1 MIGGVTRHM
10 LPHLFGVPHLHV
22 NRPKSLK
29 IYRNKRKRL
38 HKKRVQLPQDCFG
51 TPIWPP
57 FHYSGTPIW
66 PLVTSCELKKKDE
79 TDRLVVDF
87 GRLNS
92 VTLKDSYPL
101 PRIDDALDAVN
112 GTKYFS
118 YMDLMNGF
126 WQVEMEP

>member
-1 MIGGVTRHM
+1 MAA
-10 LPHLFGVPHLHV
+10 
-22 NRPKSLK
+22 
-29 IYRNKRKRL
+29 
-38 HKKRVQLPQDCFG
+38 
-51 TPIWPP
+51 
-57 FHYSGTPIW
+57 
-66 PLVTSCELKKKDE
+66 ELKKKDE

>member
-1 MIGGVTRHM
+1 M
-10 LPHLFGVPHLHV
+10 L
-22 NRPKSLK
+22 NRGIIQPSTSPWASPIILV
-29 IYRNKRKRL
+29 
-38 HKKRVQLPQDCFG
+38 KKQ
-51 TPIWPP
+51 
-57 FHYSGTPIW
+57 
-66 PLVTSCELKKKDE
+66 DE

-87 GRLNS
+87 GRLNT

-126 WQVEMEP
+126 WHVEMEP

>member
-1 MIGGVTRHM
+1 M
-10 LPHLFGVPHLHV
+10 L
-22 NRPKSLK
+22 NRGIIRPSTS
-29 IYRNKRKRL
+29 
-38 HKKRVQLPQDCFG
+38 PWAS
-51 TPIWPP
+51 PI
-57 FHYSGTPIW
+57 I
-66 PLVTSCELKKKDE
+66 LVKKKDE

-101 PRIDDALDAVN
+101 PRIEDALDAVN

>member
-1 MIGGVTRHM
+1 M
-10 LPHLFGVPHLHV
+10 L
-22 NRPKSLK
+22 NRGIIRPSTSPWASPIILV
-29 IYRNKRKRL
+29 
-38 HKKRVQLPQDCFG
+38 KKQ
-51 TPIWPP
+51 
-57 FHYSGTPIW
+57 
-66 PLVTSCELKKKDE
+66 DE

-101 PRIDDALDAVN
+101 LRIDDALDAVN

>member
-1 MIGGVTRHM
+1 M
-10 LPHLFGVPHLHV
+10 L
-22 NRPKSLK
+22 NRGIIRPSTSPWASPV
-29 IYRNKRKRL
+29 I
-38 HKKRVQLPQDCFG
+38 
-51 TPIWPP
+51 
-57 FHYSGTPIW
+57 
-66 PLVTSCELKKKDE
+66 LVKKKDE

-101 PRIDDALDAVN
+101 PRIEAALDAVN

>member
-1 MIGGVTRHM
+1 M
-10 LPHLFGVPHLHV
+10 L
-22 NRPKSLK
+22 NRGIIRPSTSPWASPV
-29 IYRNKRKRL
+29 I
-38 HKKRVQLPQDCFG
+38 
-51 TPIWPP
+51 
-57 FHYSGTPIW
+57 
-66 PLVTSCELKKKDE
+66 LVKKKDE

-101 PRIDDALDAVN
+101 PRIEDALDAVN

>member
-1 MIGGVTRHM
+1 M
-10 LPHLFGVPHLHV
+10 L
-22 NRPKSLK
+22 NRGIIRPSTS
-29 IYRNKRKRL
+29 
-38 HKKRVQLPQDCFG
+38 PWAS
-51 TPIWPP
+51 PI
-57 FHYSGTPIW
+57 I
-66 PLVTSCELKKKDE
+66 LVKKKDE
-79 TDRLVVDF
+79 TRRLVVDF

>member
-1 MIGGVTRHM
+1 M
-10 LPHLFGVPHLHV
+10 L
-22 NRPKSLK
+22 NRGIITPSTSPWASPIILV
-29 IYRNKRKRL
+29 
-38 HKKRVQLPQDCFG
+38 KKQ
-51 TPIWPP
+51 
-57 FHYSGTPIW
+57 
-66 PLVTSCELKKKDE
+66 DE

-87 GRLNS
+87 GRLNT

>member
-1 MIGGVTRHM
+1 M
-10 LPHLFGVPHLHV
+10 L
-22 NRPKSLK
+22 NRGIIRPSTS
-29 IYRNKRKRL
+29 
-38 HKKRVQLPQDCFG
+38 PWAS
-51 TPIWPP
+51 PI
-57 FHYSGTPIW
+57 I
-66 PLVTSCELKKKDE
+66 LVKKKDE

-87 GRLNS
+87 GRLKS

-101 PRIDDALDAVN
+101 PRIEDALDAVN

>member
-1 MIGGVTRHM
+1 M
-10 LPHLFGVPHLHV
+10 L
-22 NRPKSLK
+22 NRGIIRPSTS
-29 IYRNKRKRL
+29 
-38 HKKRVQLPQDCFG
+38 PWAS
-51 TPIWPP
+51 PI
-57 FHYSGTPIW
+57 I
-66 PLVTSCELKKKDE
+66 LVKKKDE

-92 VTLKDSYPL
+92 GTLKDSYPL

>member
-1 MIGGVTRHM
+1 M
-10 LPHLFGVPHLHV
+10 L
-22 NRPKSLK
+22 NRGIIRPSTS
-29 IYRNKRKRL
+29 
-38 HKKRVQLPQDCFG
+38 PWAS
-51 TPIWPP
+51 PI
-57 FHYSGTPIW
+57 I
-66 PLVTSCELKKKDE
+66 LVKKKDE

-101 PRIDDALDAVN
+101 PRIEDALDAVN

-118 YMDLMNGF
+118 YMDVMNGF

>member
-1 MIGGVTRHM
+1 M
-10 LPHLFGVPHLHV
+10 L
-22 NRPKSLK
+22 NRGIIRPSTS
-29 IYRNKRKRL
+29 
-38 HKKRVQLPQDCFG
+38 PWAS
-51 TPIWPP
+51 PI
-57 FHYSGTPIW
+57 I
-66 PLVTSCELKKKDE
+66 LVKKKDE

-101 PRIDDALDAVN
+101 PRMDDALDAVN